1 MVRVLSSAA
10 LILLATACSR
20 TELAYR
26 HADRLIEYYAWQTV
40 AISSSQRRELRPLLE
55 SMLQRHREQEL
66 PLVITYLDLAE
77 RFARNTDGSAGAA
90 CLVDGAGQLYLRHAR
105 LAVELSAPLL
115 AQLDDDQTRKL
126 AAYTARRQRDAVE
139 VYLDPDPERRQKS
152 RQQRFV
158 ERIERW
164 TGALDDNQLR
174 LVHDALERIPDLSAP
189 WLAYRSQQ
197 TAGLVDML
205 EAGKDLAAVQAYLD
219 GWWVQRDGRSA
230 EYRQRWRTATA
241 EFVQLMNGLA
251 VTLSDNQRTTLVTR
265 LSELREDLAA
275 FVPDRRQ
282 AASLPLVPSCAS
294 GAV

>member
-26 HADRLIEYYAWQTV
+26 HADRLLEYYAWQTV
-40 AISSSQRRELRPLLE
+40 AISSSQRRDLQPLLE

-77 RFARNTDGSAGAA
+77 RFARNTDGSASAA
-90 CLVDGAGQLYLRHAR
+90 CLVDGAGQLYRRHAR

-115 AQLDDDQTRKL
+115 ARLDEDQTRHL
-126 AAYTARRQRDAVE
+126 AAYAARRQRDAVE
-139 VYLDPDPERRQKS
+139 VYLDPDPERRQRS

-164 TGALDDNQLR
+164 TGTLDDNQLR
-174 LVHDALERIPDLSAP
+174 LVQDALERIPDLSAP

-205 EAGKDLAAVQAYLD
+205 EGDTDLAALQAYLD
-219 GWWVQRDGRSA
+219 GWWIQRDGRSA

-241 EFVQLMNGLA
+241 EFVQLMDELA

-265 LSELREDLAA
+265 LGELREDLSA

-282 AASLPLVPSCAS
+282 AASLPVVPSCAF
-294 GAV
+294 GPV